1 MFRRTAKPQPETVQV
16 EKPDG
21 KGRPTPTRKEAQAA
35 AKERARMGM
44 DKKSAQKVLRERRAQ
59 DNQKMREG
67 MRTGDQRYLMERDK
81 GPVRA
86 FVRDYV
92 DTRISFM
99 EYLLPVLVLIMALQF
114 AGQQQL
120 SGAALVGHDP
130 AARAR
135 GGVAALAAQQGDPHP
150 VPRGEHPRL
159 ALLRADAGDPAPA
172 AADAQAAAEAAP
184 TPAQALL
191 TLPGSYCSVEPHR
204 AVDLTLALEQGDRG
218 RALVGELGP
227 ELADPRL
234 GLGAGGKL
242 LAAVGRLDGRAVFG
256 LEPPP
261 PRVVGGRGHSGLLDV
276 GLHER
281 GAGDHEHLGAAADV
295 HQHLG
300 AVLDL
305 VVEQRQR
312 DALAQRR

>member
-1 MFRRTAKPQPETVQV
+1 MTTTVFRRTPKQQPEPVQV

-67 MRTGDQRYLMERDK
+67 VRKGDQRYLMERDK

-120 SGAALVGHDP
+120 SGALWSATILLLVLEVAWLLSRLSREIRTRFPEENTRGWRFYSLM
-130 AARAR
+130 RAIQLR
-135 GGVAALAAQQGDPHP
+135 PLRMPK
-150 VPRGEHPRL
+150 PRL
-159 ALLRADAGDPAPA
+159 KPRQP
-172 AADAQAAAEAAP
+172 
-184 TPAQALL
+184 
-191 TLPGSYCSVEPHR
+191 LPKRY
-204 AVDLTLALEQGDRG
+204 
-218 RALVGELGP
+218 
-227 ELADPRL
+227 
-234 GLGAGGKL
+234 
-242 LAAVGRLDGRAVFG
+242 
-256 LEPPP
+256 
-261 PRVVGGRGHSGLLDV
+261 
-276 GLHER
+276 
-281 GAGDHEHLGAAADV
+281 
-295 HQHLG
+295 
-300 AVLDL
+300 
-305 VVEQRQR
+305 
-312 DALAQRR
+312 

>member
-114 AGQQQL
+114 AGQPQA
-120 SGAALVGHDP
+120 SGALWSATILLLVLE
-130 AARAR
+130 
-135 GGVAALAAQQGDPHP
+135 VAWLLSRLSREIRTRFP
-150 VPRGEHPRL
+150 EENTPRL
-159 ALLRADAGDPAPA
+159 ALLLADAGAPAAA
-172 AADAQAAAEAAP
+172 AADAQAAAEAAA

-191 TLPGSYCSVEPHR
+191 TLPGSY
-204 AVDLTLALEQGDRG
+204 
-218 RALVGELGP
+218 
-227 ELADPRL
+227 
-234 GLGAGGKL
+234 
-242 LAAVGRLDGRAVFG
+242 
-256 LEPPP
+256 
-261 PRVVGGRGHSGLLDV
+261 
-276 GLHER
+276 
-281 GAGDHEHLGAAADV
+281 
-295 HQHLG
+295 
-300 AVLDL
+300 
-305 VVEQRQR
+305 
-312 DALAQRR
+312 